1 MGRNGLL
8 NSPSKTMHGD
18 EDLLNM
24 LGYTIR
30 SLLEFAFYNETV
42 SAWEAQAQLEE
53 EKYLLSRA
61 LLV

>member
-1 MGRNGLL
+1 
-8 NSPSKTMHGD
+8 
-18 EDLLNM
+18 M